1 MDALTAFLNNARQ
14 FLSEIVD
21 DALAQHDAKK
31 SKPTQEHKDYFMD
44 LDELHHYLPGHPPF
58 PTIYGWC
65 SKKLIPYHKLG
76 RRLVFR
82 KSEIDGWL
90 EMKHVATTE
99 EICAVPIP
107 SPKRKRYGKE

>member
-1 MDALTAFLNNARQ
+1 MDPLTVFLNNARQ

-31 SKPTQEHKDYFMD
+31 IKPTQEPKDYFMD
-44 LDELHHYLPGHPPF
+44 LEELQNYLPSHPPL

-65 SKKLIPYHKLG
+65 SKKMIPYHKIG
-76 RRLVFR
+76 RRLAFR
-82 KSEIDGWL
+82 RSEIEGWL
-90 EMKHVATTE
+90 EMKHVPTTE

-107 SPKRKRYGKE
+107 SLKRKRYGK